1 MRIVDCEQGTEEWHA
16 ERIKRVTASNFK
28 FVMPAKKKFIVATY
42 TYMNE
47 IAAEIMTGQGAE
59 QARSKSLSWGHEYED
74 DASNTYA
81 ALKNVN
87 VISNGICI
95 DDELRAGASNDGLV
109 EDDGMIEIKCPYVSG
124 KHAATLFAGKMPDE
138 HMPQVQG
145 NLMINGRKWCDFIS
159 YDPRVSGKN
168 KIVIIRVERDEEYI
182 KELRSFIIKF
192 NKELDEKLA
201 SIGVKYI
208 NPTLE
213 ESK

>member
-1 MRIVDCEQGTEEWHA
+1 MRIVDCEQGSEGWHA
-16 ERIKRVTASNFK
+16 ERIKRVTASKFK
-28 FVMPAKKKFIVATY
+28 DVMPPKKKFTVATQ

-59 QARSKSLSWGHEYED
+59 QARSKSLSWGHDYED
-74 DASNTYA
+74 DAANTYS

-87 VISNGICI
+87 VISTGICI

-109 EDDGMIEIKCPYVSG
+109 GDDGMIEIKCPYVSG
-124 KHAATLFAGKMPDE
+124 KHAATLF
-138 HMPQVQG
+138 
-145 NLMINGRKWCDFIS
+145 
-159 YDPRVSGKN
+159 PRVSGKN

-182 KELRSFIIKF
+182 AELRSFIIKF
-192 NKELDEKLA
+192 NAELDKKLA